1 MSTGDKGSV
10 RIGDAS
16 RIADL
21 IEQGQ
26 ISAAVDVAMAFDAGY
41 VRGLFDAERMRNHQ
55 GAYYDFYQRWL
66 RAVVTDHYRWLSVA
80 KIVESDLECVFIN
93 REDSWRLRRDIAL
106 DSTRRLNTQMRRNLS
121 FFRTLRWAPQ
131 QVISRNAAERMA
143 KYAEQ
148 IADWHFGT
156 SDMNPHQDPSVDDLA
171 RYAAVAAGKDLPHA
185 LEGSESS
192 KADADAEL
200 EDEKTDRLSADEMSA
215 VEAKEQTAL
224 AAADDNSAVSSEQGE
239 DAADVA
245 DSDDAADV
253 KADTADADD
262 DLAEIDAEKVP
273 EVEVSDLDVGKDA
286 VANHRER
293 FEQALKSVKNGISGT
308 AEKKSLAPEKEVI
321 DVRDTVLA
329 PNVDSGASVTG
340 DDDEKVTPSRE
351 TSTKSKSES
360 GDQKPDDETVPVI
373 R

>member
-41 VRGLFDAERMRNHQ
+41 VRGLFDADRMRNHQ

-80 KIVESDLECVFIN
+80 KIVESDLECVFIS

-185 LEGSESS
+185 LEGSERSED
-192 KADADAEL
+192 DAEAEL
-200 EDEKTDRLSADEMSA
+200 EDEKTDRLSADELAAVVADEQSALDA
-215 VEAKEQTAL
+215 VEGDS
-224 AAADDNSAVSSEQGE
+224 AAASDEDARDAVSE
-239 DAADVA
+239 
-245 DSDDAADV
+245 
-253 KADTADADD
+253 DADD

-308 AEKKSLAPEKEVI
+308 SEKKSLAAEKEVI
-321 DVRDTVLA
+321 DVRDTVMA
-329 PNVDSGASVTG
+329 PNVDSGNSVSG
-340 DDDEKVTPSRE
+340 DVDEKVSPSRE
-351 TSTKSKSES
+351 ASTNSES